1 MTDLRKRMI
10 DDMTLNGLSPGTQ
23 KAYIDAVK
31 ALAGHYNICPDKLTE
46 PQIRE
51 YLLYLAEIRKLA
63 KSTLNVHV
71 CAIRFLYQ
79 KTLYRPWPVLTLV
92 RIRQDKKLP
101 TVLSRDEVWELLNL
115 VRRETARVSLLLM
128 YTCGLRVSEATRLRK
143 EDIDSRRMVVMV
155 RNAKGSKDRYVPLP
169 DYTLQQLRSY
179 WQKTHP
185 QDFLFPDH
193 NGRQPIKGYAVRRC
207 LKAAQLQTTIRKQVG
222 CHTLRHS
229 YATHLLEKGVD
240 LRVIQGLLG
249 HKSLKTTFIYLH
261 LTQATMVPVRA
272 KIDELMRCQ

>member
-23 KAYIDAVK
+23 KAYINAVK
-31 ALAGHYNICPDKLTE
+31 AMAGHYSICPEKLTE
-46 PQIRE
+46 PRIRE
-51 YLLYLAEIRKLA
+51 YLLYLTETRKLA
-63 KSTLNVHV
+63 KSTLTVHI

-79 KTLYRPWPVLTLV
+79 KTLCRPWPTLTLA
-92 RIRQDKKLP
+92 RARQDKKLP
-101 TVLSRDEVWELLNL
+101 IVLSRDEVWELLNL

-128 YTCGLRVSEATRLRK
+128 YTCGLRVSEAVRLQK

-155 RNAKGSKDRYVPLP
+155 RNAKGHKDRYVPLSE
-169 DYTLQQLRSY
+169 YSLQQLRLY
-179 WQKTHP
+179 WRKYP
-185 QDFLFPDH
+185 PKDFLFPDKR
-193 NGRQPIKGYAVRRC
+193 GRQPIKSYAVRRC
-207 LKAAQLQTTIRKQVG
+207 LKAAQLQTTIRKPVS

-272 KIDELMRCQ
+272 KINELMRYQ